1 VRERRQEL
9 GLTQEQVVLRAQQAG
24 EDISANGLRFIEQG
38 KSQRPQERT
47 RKALAAGLDVPVEEI
62 NRWVGGTTNNDQHRG
77 RFRDWAAR
85 TLRPDQ
91 REPFIRELQR
101 MIDDVDDLEPGPSPE
116 DELREIMS
124 ARALTDA
131 EIDRVIEV
139 VRQITRPPEEG
150 SG

>member
-24 EDISANGLRFIEQG
+24 EVISANGLRFIEQG
-38 KSQRPQERT
+38 KSLRPQERT
-47 RKALAAGLDVPVEEI
+47 RKALAAGLDVPVEQI
-62 NRWVGGTTNNDQHRG
+62 DAWVGGTNNQRS

-101 MIDDVDDLEPGPSPE
+101 MIDDVDDLDTGPSPE
-116 DELREIMS
+116 DELREIMA
-124 ARALTDA
+124 ARDLTAA
-131 EIDRVIEV
+131 EVERVIEV